1 MRIGNEWF
9 DAVTEETV
17 ADRVLSSLACGRGG
31 RIVTPNVDILRLAS
45 GQSRRATEVRGFLA
59 DATLV
64 VADGMPLIWASRLAG
79 TPLPERVTGSGL
91 IWTLSAALGRARR
104 SIYVLGGKPS
114 PSGDPNA
121 SPDGRLDTSP
131 GDTFGTSPRGD
142 LDEMRDSLDA
152 PRDGSELAAA
162 TLAASCP
169 GLEIAGHCAPA
180 FGFDRDP
187 ATYGAIL
194 DDVADSK
201 PDFTFVGLGFPRQ
214 ERVISDLR
222 RELPETWFLGCGA
235 AIGFVAGQNRR
246 APFWMQRSGLEWA
259 HRLAQEPGRLAG
271 RYLAHDAPYAMKLL
285 ATAAARRL

>member
-17 ADRVLSSLACGRGG
+17 ADRVLSSLAHGCGG

-45 GQSRRATEVRGFLA
+45 GQSRRAAEVRGFLA

-104 SIYVLGGKPS
+104 SIYVLGGKPF
-114 PSGDPNA
+114 PHPRGGDP
-121 SPDGRLDTSP
+121 
-131 GDTFGTSPRGD
+131 GDSGG
-142 LDEMRDSLDA
+142 LDA
-152 PRDGSELAAA
+152 ESSLDGSELAAA

-187 ATYGAIL
+187 ETYGAVL

-201 PDFTFVGLGFPRQ
+201 PDFIFAGLGFPRQ

-246 APFWMQRSGLEWA
+246 APSWMQRSGLEWA

-271 RYLAHDAPYAMKLL
+271 RYLAHDAPYAMRLL